1 MPPLTLH
8 LALGP
13 VVIDVEL
20 ELPAQEARQ
29 AVLRRLAA
37 FAAPPDT
44 PALAA
49 LRLRCDSAEWP
60 RPGDEALTRLTAQ
73 HLPGGAR
80 RLKRWDLD
88 LTLNP
93 EATSLR
99 GHAAPMPSSV
109 EEALRVLLAA
119 AFLRDAPRGLLVHG
133 ACTVFQGEAWLFP
146 AASGVGKSTLAR
158 LTPGDRVLSD
168 ELALLTCQDGAW
180 WAWPSPFWN
189 FEDAWT
195 PQHPAHEPFPL
206 RHLRFIRQAPHTQLL
221 PMPPDDALVALLQQ
235 TVAGP
240 LEMAHPDRLFSNAA
254 DLIDAL
260 PPDHAG
266 ALPMTRG
273 ASPYHAPPR
282 SHAP

>member
-1 MPPLTLH
+1 MAPLTLH

-13 VVIDVEL
+13 VVLDAEL
-20 ELPAQEARQ
+20 DLPAPQARQ

-37 FAAPPDT
+37 FAAPHNT
-44 PALAA
+44 PAVAA
-49 LRLRCDSAEWP
+49 LHLRCDSDAWP

-73 HLPGGAR
+73 PLPDGSL

-88 LTLNP
+88 LTLDP
-93 EATSLR
+93 TRTLLR
-99 GHAAPMPSSV
+99 GDAAPMPSSV
-109 EEALRVLLAA
+109 EEALRLLLAA

-133 ACTVFQGEAWLFP
+133 ACTVLQGEAWLFP
-146 AASGVGKSTLAR
+146 ASSGVGKSTLAR

-189 FEDAWT
+189 FEDAW
-195 PQHPAHEPFPL
+195 PALHPAHHPVPL
-206 RHLRFIRQAPHTQLL
+206 RHLRFIRQAPRTQLL
-221 PMPPDDALVALLQQ
+221 PMPPDAALAALLRQ

-240 LEMAHPDRLFSNAA
+240 LEMAHPDRVFSNAA

-260 PPDHAG
+260 PPHHAG
-266 ALPMTRG
+266 DLPMTRG
-273 ASPYHAPPR
+273 ASPYDAPPR
-282 SHAP
+282 SPAP